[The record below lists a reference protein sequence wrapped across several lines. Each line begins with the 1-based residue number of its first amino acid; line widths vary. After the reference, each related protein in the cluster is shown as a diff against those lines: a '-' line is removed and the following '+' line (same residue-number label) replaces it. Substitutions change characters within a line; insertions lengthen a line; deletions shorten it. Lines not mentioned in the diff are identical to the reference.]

1 MAEPTKNYE
10 HELVESAEGAVPRDL
25 LVYGALVVGT
35 LVSVGSS
42 YLSLGAANGI
52 IVLVIALVQALLTLW
67 FFMEVRDSSRVMKLA
82 IFAGIFTLGVL
93 FVMTMTDYV
102 SRAWGSW

>member
-1 MAEPTKNYE
+1 MSEPTKNYE
-10 HELVESAEGAVPRDL
+10 HEVVSQREGAVPRDL
-25 LVYGALVVGT
+25 LIYAVLVVCT

-42 YLSLGAANGI
+42 YLSLGVANGI
-52 IVLVIALVQALLTLW
+52 IVLLIASVQALLTLW
-67 FFMEVRDSSRVMKLA
+67 FFMEVRSSSRVLQLS

-93 FVMTMTDYV
+93 FVMSLTDYL

>member
-1 MAEPTKNYE
+1 MSEPTKNYG
-10 HELVESAEGAVPRDL
+10 HEVIGATDGTAPRDL
-25 LVYGALVVGT
+25 LIYVVLVVCT

-42 YLSLGAANGI
+42 YLSLGPANGI
-52 IVLVIALVQALLTLW
+52 IVLLIALFQALLTLW
-67 FFMEVRDSSRVMKLA
+67 FFMEVRSSSRVLQLA

-93 FVMTMTDYV
+93 FVMCLTDYV